1 VTPARPL
8 DNFPLIRARKVEELQ
23 EAFAR
28 VYAKPVVMPVRGGEG
43 LSASFNNCRLERTEL
58 SYVAFGGPVAFD
70 FPGAA
75 FFSLLLPVHGNGEI
89 VTGKS
94 ACTMSVGNSTVL
106 SAGIGHRS
114 TYRAPYANLVLRISA
129 ATLTEKL
136 RAMTGAAI
144 NAPLRMSPNALLR
157 EPAAQMLRLYVPRLA
172 ATLSQAHPP
181 FPPWW
186 MAETEQLLMLL
197 FLCGHQH
204 NYSHLL
210 ELDAAAAAPWQV
222 RRAEDYIA
230 ANAERPITL
239 EELAEVTGVSAL
251 SLYRSF
257 KQSRGCSPLEF
268 AKRLR
273 ARGGCG
279 S

>member
-1 VTPARPL
+1 MTSARPL

-28 VYAKPVVMPVRGGEG
+28 VYAKPVVVPARHGDG
-43 LSASFNNCRLERTEL
+43 LNAVFNNCRLRHTEL

-75 FFSLLLPVHGNGEI
+75 YFSLLLPVHGNGEI

-94 ACTMSVGNSTVL
+94 ACAMSVGNGTVL

-144 NAPLRMSPNALLR
+144 NAPLRISPNALLK
-157 EPAAQMLRLYVPRLA
+157 EPAAQMLRLYVPRLV
-172 ATLSQAHPP
+172 ATLSQAQPP
-181 FPPWW
+181 FPQWW

-210 ELDAAAAAPWQV
+210 EPDAAAAPWQV

-273 ARGGCG
+273 AGWGCR